1 VTRIQPGLS
10 LNRTPFAGSALGV
23 TALPPIL
30 LVDDEPDDLFILR
43 RLIAKAGIR
52 NKVVAM
58 EDPLTAIDYLDLE
71 AKNGRPLFIPC
82 VVVLD
87 LNMPGKNGFELT
99 HWIRSHP
106 KLHDTRVIMITD
118 SDNPVDEERANQA
131 GVTHFMQKFPTVHG
145 IGSVL
150 ADLPCAPHPE

>member
-1 VTRIQPGLS
+1 
-10 LNRTPFAGSALGV
+10 V

-43 RLIAKAGIR
+43 RLITKAGIK

-82 VVVLD
+82 VVILD
-87 LNMPGKNGFELT
+87 LNMPGKNGLDLT
-99 HWIRSHP
+99 RWVRAHP
-106 KLHDTRVIMITD
+106 KLKDTRVVMITD
-118 SDNPVDEERANQA
+118 SDNPADEERAREA
-131 GVTHFMQKFPTVHG
+131 GVTSFLRKFPTVQG
-145 IGSVL
+145 IGTVL
-150 ADLPCAPHPE
+150 ADLPCADEPE